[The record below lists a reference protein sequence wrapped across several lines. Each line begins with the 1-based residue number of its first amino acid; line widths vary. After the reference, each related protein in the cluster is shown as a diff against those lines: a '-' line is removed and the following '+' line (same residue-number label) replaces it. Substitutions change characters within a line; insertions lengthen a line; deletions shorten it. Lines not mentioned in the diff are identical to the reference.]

1 MLKQKIS
8 RLFYNIKRYGISKT
22 VKKIINR
29 IFKLE
34 KKNLKSEEEL
44 YENWILQNE
53 PDKVG
58 LALQTKEKFEKN
70 PKISIVVPM
79 FNTSE
84 KFFLELVNSLFSQ
97 TYTNWELCLAD
108 RKCCSK

>member
-8 RLFYNIKRYGISKT
+8 KIIYHTKRYGLFRTI
-22 VKKIINR
+22 KKIIKR

-34 KKNLKSEEEL
+34 KNIKQSDQEL
-44 YENWILQNE
+44 YEKWILQNE
-53 PDKVG
+53 PDEVE
-58 LALQTKEKFEKN
+58 LALQSKENFEKN

-79 FNTSE
+79 YNTSE

-108 RKCCSK
+108 RKCCTK